1 MHFTFQDAL
10 EPQTDQGLWILSSR
24 GTSVTDHNQIC
35 ELVEENLRRSGNGGE
50 FVLKHHPQRLAG
62 EHLSSQDLVVVA
74 TLGER
79 AKLARLNPGGRA
91 SVFTLREA
99 TLLGELPAS
108 AGELERAAQVVNDL
122 GRTPVSA
129 YAELLNSRRGLVNSR
144 PASWA
149 TRGWFAG
156 RGVDPMDIPD
166 GHHNNYVRHS
176 LTLRRVRTE
185 TLCLAD
191 QLKRFV
197 AALG

>member
-1 MHFTFQDAL
+1 M
-10 EPQTDQGLWILSSR
+10 
-24 GTSVTDHNQIC
+24 
-35 ELVEENLRRSGNGGE
+35 
-50 FVLKHHPQRLAG
+50 
-62 EHLSSQDLVVVA
+62 A

-79 AKLARLNPGGRA
+79 AKLARLNPSGRA

-99 TLLGELPAS
+99 TLLGELPATAS
-108 AGELERAAQVVNDL
+108 ELERARLAVTDL
-122 GRTPVSA
+122 GRTPVAA
-129 YAELLNSRRGLVNSR
+129 YVELLNSRRGLVNSR

-166 GHHNNYVRHS
+166 GHHKSYLRHS
-176 LTLRRVRTE
+176 LTLRRIRTE

-191 QLKRFV
+191 QLTRFM